1 MDAELEGVF
10 DRADELLSELQEE
23 YQRCVAIQR
32 VSERAKNLFHEV
44 LIKIRSALDMT
55 MFRVWEKYGEPNLSE
70 AKRRHA
76 EKRSY
81 FPIFDNQRAFLRCV
95 RELGLSSLPQTN
107 KRLYEAIERA
117 QPWSTKRPDLRH
129 LRELANLA
137 KHVRL
142 VPQLAK
148 GRPARMAAG
157 PQGTVV
163 FTGGVEFHA
172 EQIMGA
178 PVNPETH
185 HPMPTEDVNVRDVT
199 WVSFV
204 VEGHDIVDPVVL
216 CMCLCQDT
224 RSFVDRLTGFL

>member
-10 DRADELLSELQEE
+10 DRADELVRELQEE
-23 YQRCVAIQR
+23 YQRCLATQR

-55 MFRVWEKYGEPNLSE
+55 MFRVWKKYGEPNLSE
-70 AKRRHA
+70 AKRRGA
-76 EKRSY
+76 EKRIY
-81 FPIFDNQRAFLRCV
+81 FPISDDQTAFRKWA
-95 RELGLSSLPQTN
+95 RERGLSSLPQAN

-129 LRELANLA
+129 LRDLANLA

-142 VPQLAK
+142 VPQVTER
-148 GRPARMAAG
+148 RPAKMAAG

-163 FTGGVEFHA
+163 FTEGVEFHA
-172 EQIMGA
+172 ERIVGA

-185 HPMPTEDVNVRDVT
+185 QPMPTEDVNVRDVT

-204 VEGHDIVDPVVL
+204 VEGYDVVDPTAF

-224 RSFVDRLTGFL
+224 RRFVARLTGFL